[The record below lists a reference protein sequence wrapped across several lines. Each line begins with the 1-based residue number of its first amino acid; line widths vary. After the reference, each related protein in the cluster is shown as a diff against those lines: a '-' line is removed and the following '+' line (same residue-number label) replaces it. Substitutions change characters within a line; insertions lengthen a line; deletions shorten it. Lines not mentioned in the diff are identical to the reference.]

1 VEKTSTDFL
10 SRRTFIA
17 GSAAAAAA
25 ATAQTT
31 WSKEERRMTVCVLGA
46 SGMVGNAVLKELL
59 KAGHRVIAVSRS
71 TEKLADIRSRYG
83 PKSVET
89 LVGDVASDDTA
100 ARLREALVG
109 QFGKPDGIVAA
120 LSSPSVDHPTK
131 VLGSPTDLLRQT
143 FDSNFYPHVV
153 AAKALIPQLGQG
165 GVYVGINGG
174 LPDFVLPGMANVTM
188 TQSAL
193 RSLYLAL
200 AQEAADL
207 KCQVRMLGIF
217 GLVAT
222 QEHPAKVTERS
233 IPDSD
238 VGHRVLEILRNPTQ
252 FPGPLLAIKARAYS
266 S

>member
-1 VEKTSTDFL
+1 MEKTSTDFL

-17 GSAAAAAA
+17 GSAATAAAA
-25 ATAQTT
+25 ATTQPT
-31 WSKEERRMTVCVLGA
+31 WSKGERHMTVCVLGA
-46 SGMVGNAVLKELL
+46 TGMVGNAILKELL
-59 KAGHRVIAVSRS
+59 NAGHRVIAVSRS

-83 PKSVET
+83 SKSIET

-100 ARLREALVG
+100 TKLREALLG
-109 QFGKPDGIVAA
+109 QFGKPDGVVAA
-120 LSSPSVDHPTK
+120 LSSPTVDRPTK
-131 VLGSPTDLLRQT
+131 VLGSPTELLRQT

-153 AAKALIPQLGQG
+153 AAKALIPQLGEG
-165 GVYVGINGG
+165 GVYIGINGG

-200 AQEAADL
+200 AQEASDL

-222 QEHPAKVTERS
+222 QEHPAKVAERS

-252 FPGPLLAIKARAYS
+252 FPGPLLSIKAHAYS
-266 S
+266 